1 MDASV
6 WKSRRFAGKL
16 LTYLGLFLT
25 GAGMLGALQ
34 PHMEL
39 SRSQKVQAEVVGNE
53 IAFRQQGLFGFRL
66 QLKFF
71 GETGEQR
78 VNITTPVRAASE
90 GEALLQYRGK
100 HFQTGRTYE
109 FYATPDDPNR
119 LQPFK
124 NYDWPTFGR
133 FILIIAAGFVLFAIG
148 MYLIRSGKTPPA
160 IAATK

>member
-16 LTYLGLFLT
+16 LTYVGLFFT

-39 SRSQKVQAEVVGNE
+39 SRSQKVQAEVIGNE
-53 IAFRQQGLFGFRL
+53 IAYRQPGLFGFRL

-71 GETGEQR
+71 GELGEQR
-78 VNITTPVRAASE
+78 VNITTPVRANDE
-90 GEALLQYRGK
+90 GSALLAYRGK
-100 HFQTGRTYE
+100 HFQVGKTYE
-109 FYATPDDPNR
+109 FYTTPDDPNR

-133 FILIIAAGFVLFAIG
+133 FILIIVAGFVLFAVG
-148 MYLIRSGKTPPA
+148 MKVTRSEKKA
-160 IAATK
+160 

>member
-1 MDASV
+1 MDANV

-16 LTYLGLFLT
+16 LTYFGLFLT

-39 SRSQKVQAEVVGNE
+39 SRSQKVQAEVIGNE
-53 IAFRQQGLFGFRL
+53 IAFRQPGLFGFRL

-71 GETGEQR
+71 GELGEQR

-90 GEALLQYRGK
+90 GEALLAYRGK
-100 HFQTGRTYE
+100 HFQVGKTYE
-109 FYATPDDPNR
+109 FYTTPEDPNR
-119 LQPFK
+119 VQPFK

-133 FILIIAAGFVLFAIG
+133 FLLVTAAGFVFFAIG
-148 MYLIRSGKTPPA
+148 MYVTRTEKKA
-160 IAATK
+160 